1 MCGHFRFVADT
12 CAHQLVDGALYCVA
26 AVAPRLI
33 RVAEIVFQRKPFQL
47 IREPFQVR
55 QLYGGD
61 GLAERIG
68 LRGGECFLR
77 HIQHKRQMRQAE
89 AL

>member
-12 CAHQLVDGALYCVA
+12 CAHQLVDGALYRVA

-33 RVAEIVFQRKPFQL
+33 RVAEIIFQRKPFQL
-47 IREPFQVR
+47 IREPCEA
-55 QLYGGD
+55 LYLFGGE
-61 GLAERIG
+61 GLGLGTG

>member
-1 MCGHFRFVADT
+1 MRGHLRFVADAR
-12 CAHQLVDGALYCVA
+12 AHQLVDGALYRVA

-33 RVAEIVFQRKPFQL
+33 RVAEIIFQRKPFQL
-47 IREPFQVR
+47 IRESFQVR

>member
-1 MCGHFRFVADT
+1 MCGHLCFVADAR
-12 CAHQLVDGALYCVA
+12 AHQLVDGALYRVA

-33 RVAEIVFQRKPFQL
+33 RVAEIVFQREPFQL

-55 QLYGGD
+55 QLHGGD

-68 LRGGECFLR
+68 LRGGKRFLR
-77 HIQHKRQMRQAE
+77 HIQHKRQMRQTE